1 MSKSIAGKI
10 KISTFDELVGDV
22 GDGITEIAL
31 EELHDFEGHP
41 FRVVDDE
48 KMEETVESI
57 RQHGVLMPGIVRPRK
72 EGDYEIIA
80 GHRRKHA
87 CEIAGL
93 TTMPVFV
100 RDYSDDEATII
111 MVDTNIQ
118 REDILPSEKAR
129 AYQMKYE
136 AMKHQGSKAGG
147 KTLEKIGEDAGESAK
162 TIQRYI
168 YLARLTDEMMDM
180 VDEKKIPFVSG
191 VELSFLS
198 TEDQSLVYGMI
209 SEGVGIS
216 TLQASQIREYGEKGE
231 LTRAVLELLLVDEK
245 PKPRRFT
252 MKSDRIS
259 EYFGEE
265 VSNEEI
271 EETIIRLLD
280 EWKAKGGQG

>member
-1 MSKSIAGKI
+1 MPTNI
-10 KISTFDELVGDV
+10 DN
-22 GDGITEIAL
+22 
-31 EELHDFEGHP
+31 
-41 FRVVDDE
+41 
-48 KMEETVESI
+48 I
-57 RQHGVLMPGIVRPRK
+57 RG
-72 EGDYEIIA
+72 YEIIA

-87 CEIAGL
+87 CEILGL
-93 TTMPVFV
+93 ATMPVFV

-118 REDILPSEKAR
+118 REDILSSEKAR
-129 AYQMKYE
+129 AYKMKYD

-168 YLARLTDEMMDM
+168 YLARLSDGLLDL

-198 TEDQSLVYGMI
+198 ETDQELVYEVI
-209 SEGVGIS
+209 RDGIS
-216 TLQASQIREYGEKGE
+216 LTTAQASQIRAYGDNGE
-231 LTRAVLELLLVDEK
+231 LTRAVLELLLLGEK
-245 PKPRRFT
+245 PKPRKFT

-265 VSNEEI
+265 TSNEEI